1 MQSITITG
9 RLGRDPETRQA
20 GGSSVCNF
28 SVACDNGRDAEPT
41 WYRVGV
47 WGKQGETAQR
57 MLTKGRRVVVQ
68 GTLKV
73 STYEG
78 KTQLDVSATAWE
90 FADSK
95 PEGAQVPPQQSQKQ
109 AAPADYGDIP
119 F

>member
-1 MQSITITG
+1 MQQITITG

-20 GGSSVCNF
+20 GSNSVCNF
-28 SVACDNGRDAEPT
+28 SVACDNGRDTVPT

-47 WGKQGETAQR
+47 WGRQGEMAQK
-57 MLTKGRRVVVQ
+57 MLAKGRRVVVA

-95 PEGAQVPPQQSQKQ
+95 PEGAQ
-109 AAPADYGDIP
+109 APARTSAPYPTDDLAP

>member
-1 MQSITITG
+1 MQQITITG

-20 GGSSVCNF
+20 GGNTVCNF
-28 SVACDNGRDAEPT
+28 SVACDNGRDTEPT

-57 MLTKGRRVVVQ
+57 MLAKGRKVVVA

-78 KTQLDVSATAWE
+78 KTQLDVSANAWE

-95 PEGAQVPPQQSQKQ
+95 PEGAQGPARTSAPH
-109 AAPADYGDIP
+109 PADDLVP